1 MPAGRA
7 ARTVV
12 TMANDETM
20 SSGSSFDVDR
30 RLLAVGAVLT
40 GTGALLALVGTA
52 IAGTALAAAGRG
64 WVRQLDTPPSEL
76 ANRTLRQAKHASRAG
91 VDAWRA
97 QAQHN

>member
-1 MPAGRA
+1 
-7 ARTVV
+7 
-12 TMANDETM
+12 MANERIT
-20 SSGSSFDVDR
+20 SNGPTFDVNR

-52 IAGTALAAAGRG
+52 IAGTALATAGRG
-64 WVRQLDTPPSEL
+64 WVRQLEPPPSEL

-91 VDAWRA
+91 VEAWRA